1 LAKAPRKSKQQQLPA
16 ENVPRPASHLKKEEL
31 DRVDELR
38 INMVKSK
45 GQTGPDVQ
53 STLELM
59 YLRVLGRVKNRT
71 AMDSDLKALKKTLDQ
86 AAAQITEILENS
98 DGSASP
104 SKSVR
109 TRKK

>member
-1 LAKAPRKSKQQQLPA
+1 MAKAPRKSKQQQLSA
-16 ENVPRPASHLKKEEL
+16 ENVPHPATHLKKEEL

-45 GQTGPDVQ
+45 GQTGPDVE

-59 YLRVLGRVKNRT
+59 YLRVLGTVKNRT
-71 AMDSDLKALKKTLDQ
+71 AHESDLKALKKTLDQ
-86 AAAQITEILENS
+86 ATAQITAILENA

-104 SKSVR
+104 SKGTR
-109 TRKK
+109 ARKK